1 MRFEFTE
8 DQLVWRDEVR
18 DFLRQNVT
26 PELKEEKRNSDPVT
40 NGPLAKAFLEKVE
53 KKGWVGVGWPEEYG
67 GMGET
72 MIKQFIFMEEFRSAK
87 APAMGMTLT
96 SLAPTIMQVG
106 SEKMKKEWIPK
117 IVSGE
122 VELALGYSEPDAG
135 SDLANLKTKAEIDG
149 DEFVINGQKIWNS
162 EGHVA
167 THEFLACR
175 TDPDAAKHKGI
186 SIILVPI
193 DHPGVTVTPIH
204 TWGDMR
210 TNQVFF
216 DNVRVPRDNL
226 VGNLNEGWN
235 YAMMALNL
243 ERFDIGSI
251 ADVRSLLVELVEFL
265 KETTID
271 GEVLSKNIL
280 VRQHVAQLYA
290 ELELCKWLCYAAASI
305 IDEKQFPIK
314 EMLMGKIMGSE
325 LKAKVGDIGTQ
336 LMGLYGQLRQHSKWV
351 PLNGDLERLYR
362 VAILSLR
369 RWNQRNFTRYR
380 CPKRIAATTCRCPIV
395 MRLHKI

>member
-336 LMGLYGQLRQHSKWV
+336 LMDLYGQLRQHSKWV

-362 VAILSLR
+362 VAPFYRFGGGTNEILR
-369 RWNQRNFTRYR
+369 D
-380 CPKRIAATTCRCPIV
+380 IV
-395 MRLHKI
+395 AQKGLQLPRAGVR